1 MPKPR
6 RDAPPS
12 GPAPGPRV
20 RVSRLREAD
29 LDDVLAI
36 ERVSFPTAWTRD
48 NFLYELRDNRFARNL
63 ALRADGKLAGYA
75 CLWVLED
82 ELKINNIAVRPGL
95 RGAGLGHALLR
106 ACLELGLAEC
116 CAEATL
122 EVRPS
127 NLVARRLYERYGFRE
142 TGRRPGYYQDT
153 GEDAVLMAARLD
165 RSLWPERPPC

>member
-12 GPAPGPRV
+12 GKV

-29 LDDVLAI
+29 LDEVLAI

-63 ALRADGKLAGYA
+63 ALRAEGKLAGYA

-82 ELKINNIAVRPGL
+82 ELKVNNIAVLPDL
-95 RGAGLGHALLR
+95 RGAGLGHTLLR
-106 ACLELGLAEC
+106 ACLALGVGEGC
-116 CAEATL
+116 TEATL

-165 RSLWPERPPC
+165 PALWPERPPG